1 MGIFDQMKQMRE
13 AFSQL
18 GNIKE
23 KQEELSKRLAKIR
36 VTASA
41 GAGMV
46 EVTASAD
53 GTLTNLNINPIM
65 FNADDKKMLE
75 DLILSATNEVQRKAK
90 ETMAH
95 EMKNVLGFNPSDFEG
110 VFNQIQKDG
119 GFPPV

>member
-23 KQEELSKRLAKIR
+23 KQEELQKRLSQIR

-75 DLILSATNEVQRKAK
+75 DLILSASNEVQRKAK
-90 ETMAH
+90 EAMSH

-119 GFPPV
+119 GFPSV